1 MDPSNYIFSQNREGI
16 TVQLVVQGANS
27 SFALKS
33 FEAFIDFINSSSANS
48 VYLTVNEA
56 VFSQGNIITARVSPP
71 SQTYD
76 NSLIAFSYLLILR
89 PHRLLA
95 SWNGTDIDGPYTALG

>member
-33 FEAFIDFINSSSANS
+33 FEAFIDFVNSSSANS

-76 NSLIAFSYLLILR
+76 NSLIAFSYLLVSR

-95 SWNGTDIDGPYTALG
+95 SWNGKDSNGSFTALG

>member
-27 SFALKS
+27 SFALES
-33 FEAFIDFINSSSANS
+33 FEAFIEFINSSSTDS
-48 VYLTVNEA
+48 VFLTINEA
-56 VFSQGNIITARVSPP
+56 VLSQENTLTARVSQP

-76 NSLIAFSYLLILR
+76 NSLLAFSYLLILR

>member
-33 FEAFIDFINSSSANS
+33 FEAFIDFVNSSANS

-56 VFSQGNIITARVSPP
+56 VFSQGSIITARVSPP

-76 NSLIAFSYLLILR
+76 NSLLAFSYLLVSR

-95 SWNGTDIDGPYTALG
+95 SWNGTDIDGPFTALG